1 MYPKINYLA
10 QAYFHQD
17 YDLEADSPIA
27 IVSLFRE
34 REVFEVVEALSGEI
48 FSILASGADESRL
61 ASIWLDEAGACYDP
75 REDGVSIQD
84 WLSRVGEVLLRG

>member
-17 YDLEADSPIA
+17 YDLEADNPIA
-27 IVSLFRE
+27 IISLFRG
-34 REVFEVVEALSGEI
+34 RESSEMAEELNAEI
-48 FSILASGADESRL
+48 ASILASRADESRL

-75 REDGVSIQD
+75 REDGMSMHD
-84 WLSRVGEVLLRG
+84 WLIRVGEVLCNG